1 MATIPKIKSIKPI
14 PPTGLLVLFDN
25 GCERI
30 YDCTNILDLPSFRLL
45 KDPAFFKTVRVD
57 IGGYGIIWNDD
68 IDLSEYELWTNGK
81 EIVQDSLA

>member
-1 MATIPKIKSIKPI
+1 MNNIPRIKFVKAINKYELS
-14 PPTGLLVLFDN
+14 VLFDN
-25 GCERI
+25 GSERV
-30 YDCTNILDLPSFRLL
+30 YDCTNILKLPAFRLL

-81 EIVQDSLA
+81 ETQATH